1 MTYYFETLISAIQ
14 NLSTQILL
22 RICKNAQKCYS
33 NWILRWFSIM
43 WKQRKNSFCKACTPI
58 LIHTKRCLFLKWG
71 PFQLITSSYFIIS
84 IKLQHI
90 WRMCNSVQ
98 LAKNDTTFVFFSQ
111 GNKHSFRVNCHWML
125 NMQFYKHE
133 LRHFFWFGIFSI
145 SNYAGI

>member
-22 RICKNAQKCYS
+22 RICKKYLTYTYECPKMLQQLNTEMIFYNVETEQEIVFARHVLQFWFIQKDV
-33 NWILRWFSIM
+33 
-43 WKQRKNSFCKACTPI
+43 
-58 LIHTKRCLFLKWG
+58 LFLKWG
-71 PFQLITSSYFIIS
+71 SFQLITSSYFIIS

-90 WRMCNSVQ
+90 WRMCNSMQ

-125 NMQFYKHE
+125 NM
-133 LRHFFWFGIFSI
+133 
-145 SNYAGI
+145 